1 MMNKKLIFGAFL
13 LFVSMINP
21 GCRHEKIDGRQL
33 YLQYLKS
40 HLKK

>member
-21 GCRHEKIDGRQL
+21 GCRHEKAAGKQL
-33 YLQYLKS
+33 YIKYLKS
-40 HLKK
+40 HIKK